1 MAVANA
7 PPERWRTFAAGA
19 VSGTVTGALLQ
30 PLDVIRTHAQ
40 GAVFRSQR
48 PQGIMATARAIMAED
63 GVAGLYK
70 GIGPTVARVCLG
82 AGLYFTILTELSSMA
97 RAAGLAKHPQPLPAP
112 VPAAGTAGVGA
123 GPAQAE
129 HQPDGQARAAL
140 PLAPLPASMNF
151 AIGASARC
159 IAAALLNPL
168 ALVKTRMEWSRRGGS
183 PYKGAFSAVV
193 SIARTEGVRGMLS
206 GLGPTI
212 MRDAP
217 FSGIYLTTF
226 RLARRALRVDGEAA
240 AVGGPGPDIVDML
253 PLPLRT
259 FTAALIGGAVATVIV
274 HPADTIRTRLQLR
287 SAPFLQ
293 QQPQTAGAPLVRAG
307 IAKELK
313 LVWQEGGLASL
324 FAGAGARVA
333 KRTMSTAITWTLFE
347 EGLRRS
353 SRR

>member
-1 MAVANA
+1 M
-7 PPERWRTFAAGA
+7 
-19 VSGTVTGALLQ
+19 
-30 PLDVIRTHAQ
+30 
-40 GAVFRSQR
+40 
-48 PQGIMATARAIMAED
+48 
-63 GVAGLYK
+63 
-70 GIGPTVARVCLG
+70 CLG
-82 AGLYFTILTELSSMA
+82 AGLYFTILTELSNAA
-97 RAAGLAKHPQPLPAP
+97 RASGLAKHPVQPPAP
-112 VPAAGTAGVGA
+112 THAASTDALAAGLPQTETAAVA
-123 GPAQAE
+123 LPPAS
-129 HQPDGQARAAL
+129 AL

-193 SIARTEGVRGMLS
+193 SIARSEGMRGMLS

-226 RLARRALRVDGEAA
+226 RVARRTLRVDGEVAA
-240 AVGGPGPDIVDML
+240 AGIPGSDFVDML

-259 FTAALIGGAVATVIV
+259 FTAALLGGAVATVIV

-293 QQPQTAGAPLVRAG
+293 QQPQAAGAPLVRAG

-313 LVWQEGGLASL
+313 LVWEEGGLASL
-324 FAGAGARVA
+324 FAGAGARVV

-353 SRR
+353 SRH